1 MALTCLHQAAL
12 EAKSSEHAPWQWQ
25 KYALGYQTRALE
37 TFRPALTK
45 ITSDNCHAAFG
56 FSVLTKLTALSLL
69 GNTLRDPC
77 ESILEMREY
86 VQGIGLIYRQ
96 AEEELKSGPFGEIFA
111 DLLGEDLSVFWTT
124 SSPRDHDGE
133 QDADAISLSIRALYE
148 LLDPEDVL
156 LSEAYKD
163 ATRKLMLAWR
173 RHLEYIKLVCL
184 IIEEQTSLTL
194 PDTASMMILLPLLLA
209 VSTLVRGD
217 DAVFARERN
226 GMIHLRTDGSYPAR
240 FVLDHGQDI
249 TGFPTLNVV
258 HAIGN
263 TSLFSV
269 AHSESRALLNQIQ
282 SDGPIAM
289 SAAQNTYRV
298 QHYNISASNSTH
310 TSRLLQGG
318 VRWQILTLSS
328 PGELILSEVGII
340 PSYYT
345 PRPRASFDCSN
356 RNWTNIWR
364 AGAQTVA
371 LSIIAAKSIPD
382 FWQISSE
389 GTLIESAA
397 PQPCACLQA
406 QALTSYQMNFMVKPI
421 TGGFSFKVLS
431 DTLGD
436 GIYVWV
442 NLSNSTI
449 SAYSGSTEVDTLLQ
463 TARLNVTSS
472 LLSHWHNVSASINL
486 SNITV
491 LINNMPVLSFSQMVK
506 FYGSFGIGAA
516 NGQSALFTNL
526 TVTSEDDQIYSSDL
540 KSDSALEDFL
550 VGKNSLN
557 VIVDGARRDRI
568 AYAGDLDIAAR
579 TIATS
584 NYQLDYINDTLRLL
598 TSNQMTAGYF
608 VPTVKIQQHP
618 RESLININMTGLIG
632 YSFNLLSAMGEYY
645 MVSADVAAAKA
656 YAPAATRMLD
666 WASSQILENGLFN
679 LSDPT
684 FGGDWNYYDPTQSG
698 IVTKFNVVDLTGA
711 YFVSEAQPQGIAQD
725 ANAMAILANVPQGNH
740 TALSISQA
748 MSRLLFVDHGALP
761 FSNTTTGF
769 SKLISP
775 YASSYHLRAAFASHD
790 GQAASHLL
798 NNLWLP
804 MILKTNANYTGCF
817 WETLDLDGR
826 PGLGDGTSLCHAWSS
841 GPTAELSRNVL
852 GIQPVAPGFR
862 EWRVAPQSLGL
873 TWAKGSQP
881 TPFGDIA
888 VDWRIDEAGLVTI
901 TVESPVGTHGTVSM
915 PESIAAT
922 NGSRAVVTI
931 VNGRLIKGPT
941 FAVQGGEPFELSQYL
956 G

>member
-1 MALTCLHQAAL
+1 M
-12 EAKSSEHAPWQWQ
+12 
-25 KYALGYQTRALE
+25 
-37 TFRPALTK
+37 
-45 ITSDNCHAAFG
+45 
-56 FSVLTKLTALSLL
+56 
-69 GNTLRDPC
+69 
-77 ESILEMREY
+77 
-86 VQGIGLIYRQ
+86 
-96 AEEELKSGPFGEIFA
+96 
-111 DLLGEDLSVFWTT
+111 
-124 SSPRDHDGE
+124 
-133 QDADAISLSIRALYE
+133 
-148 LLDPEDVL
+148 
-156 LSEAYKD
+156 
-163 ATRKLMLAWR
+163 
-173 RHLEYIKLVCL
+173 
-184 IIEEQTSLTL
+184 
-194 PDTASMMILLPLLLA
+194 
-209 VSTLVRGD
+209 
-217 DAVFARERN
+217 
-226 GMIHLRTDGSYPAR
+226 
-240 FVLDHGQDI
+240 
-249 TGFPTLNVV
+249 
-258 HAIGN
+258 
-263 TSLFSV
+263 
-269 AHSESRALLNQIQ
+269 
-282 SDGPIAM
+282 
-289 SAAQNTYRV
+289 
-298 QHYNISASNSTH
+298 
-310 TSRLLQGG
+310 
-318 VRWQILTLSS
+318 
-328 PGELILSEVGII
+328 
-340 PSYYT
+340 
-345 PRPRASFDCSN
+345 
-356 RNWTNIWR
+356 
-364 AGAQTVA
+364 
-371 LSIIAAKSIPD
+371 IAAKSIPD

-397 PQPCACLQA
+397 PQPYAGLQA

-449 SAYSGSTEVDTLLQ
+449 SAYSGSTEVDALLQ
-463 TARLNVTSS
+463 TARLNVSSS
-472 LLSHWHNVSASINL
+472 LLSHWHNVSVSIDL

-491 LINNMPVLSFSQMVK
+491 LINNMPVLSFSQKVK

-698 IVTKFNVVDLTGA
+698 IVTKFNVVYALALQEVIPMLAAADQNTTDYEKTLGVLRTSIDKQLYSDLTGA

-725 ANAMAILANVPQGNH
+725 ANAMAILANVPQAI
-740 TALSISQA
+740 TRLS
-748 MSRLLFVDHGALP
+748 
-761 FSNTTTGF
+761 
-769 SKLISP
+769 LISP
-775 YASSYHLRAAFASHD
+775 YASSYHLRAAFAAHD

-817 WETLDLDGR
+817 WENLDLDGR

-852 GIQPVAPGFR
+852 APGSR

-873 TWAKGSQP
+873 NWAKGSQP

-888 VDWRIDEAGLVTI
+888 VDWRIDEAGLVTM
-901 TVESPVGTHGTVSM
+901 TVESPVRTQGTVSM
-915 PESIAAT
+915 PSVIATT

-931 VNGRLIKGPT
+931 VNGRLIQGST

>member
-1 MALTCLHQAAL
+1 M
-12 EAKSSEHAPWQWQ
+12 
-25 KYALGYQTRALE
+25 
-37 TFRPALTK
+37 
-45 ITSDNCHAAFG
+45 I
-56 FSVLTKLTALSLL
+56 
-69 GNTLRDPC
+69 
-77 ESILEMREY
+77 
-86 VQGIGLIYRQ
+86 
-96 AEEELKSGPFGEIFA
+96 
-111 DLLGEDLSVFWTT
+111 
-124 SSPRDHDGE
+124 
-133 QDADAISLSIRALYE
+133 
-148 LLDPEDVL
+148 
-156 LSEAYKD
+156 
-163 ATRKLMLAWR
+163 AT
-173 RHLEYIKLVCL
+173 
-184 IIEEQTSLTL
+184 Q
-194 PDTASMMILLPLLLA
+194 
-209 VSTLVRGD
+209 
-217 DAVFARERN
+217 
-226 GMIHLRTDGSYPAR
+226 
-240 FVLDHGQDI
+240 
-249 TGFPTLNVV
+249 
-258 HAIGN
+258 
-263 TSLFSV
+263 
-269 AHSESRALLNQIQ
+269 
-282 SDGPIAM
+282 
-289 SAAQNTYRV
+289 
-298 QHYNISASNSTH
+298 
-310 TSRLLQGG
+310 
-318 VRWQILTLSS
+318 
-328 PGELILSEVGII
+328 
-340 PSYYT
+340 
-345 PRPRASFDCSN
+345 
-356 RNWTNIWR
+356 
-364 AGAQTVA
+364 
-371 LSIIAAKSIPD
+371 SIPD

-389 GTLIESAA
+389 GAFIESAA
-397 PQPCACLQA
+397 PQPYADLQA

-436 GIYVWV
+436 GIYVWI

-491 LINNMPVLSFSQMVK
+491 LINNMPVLSFSQKVK

-579 TIATS
+579 IIATS

-698 IVTKFNVVDLTGA
+698 IVTKFNVVYALALQEVIPMLAAADQNTTDYEKTLGVLRMSIDKQLYSDFTGA
-711 YFVSEAQPQGIAQD
+711 YFVSDAQPQRIAQD

-775 YASSYHLRAAFASHD
+775 YASSYHLRAAFAAHD

-852 GIQPVAPGFR
+852 GIQPITPGFR

-873 TWAKGSQP
+873 EWAKGSQP

-888 VDWRIDEAGLVTI
+888 VEWRIDEAGLVTMI
-901 TVESPVGTHGTVSM
+901 VESPVGTQGTVSI
-915 PESIAAT
+915 PSVIAAT

-931 VNGRLIKGPT
+931 VNGRLFQGSTSK
-941 FAVQGGEPFELSQYL
+941 VRGGEAFVLSQYL

>member
-1 MALTCLHQAAL
+1 
-12 EAKSSEHAPWQWQ
+12 
-25 KYALGYQTRALE
+25 
-37 TFRPALTK
+37 
-45 ITSDNCHAAFG
+45 
-56 FSVLTKLTALSLL
+56 
-69 GNTLRDPC
+69 
-77 ESILEMREY
+77 
-86 VQGIGLIYRQ
+86 
-96 AEEELKSGPFGEIFA
+96 
-111 DLLGEDLSVFWTT
+111 
-124 SSPRDHDGE
+124 
-133 QDADAISLSIRALYE
+133 
-148 LLDPEDVL
+148 
-156 LSEAYKD
+156 
-163 ATRKLMLAWR
+163 
-173 RHLEYIKLVCL
+173 
-184 IIEEQTSLTL
+184 
-194 PDTASMMILLPLLLA
+194 
-209 VSTLVRGD
+209 
-217 DAVFARERN
+217 
-226 GMIHLRTDGSYPAR
+226 
-240 FVLDHGQDI
+240 
-249 TGFPTLNVV
+249 
-258 HAIGN
+258 
-263 TSLFSV
+263 
-269 AHSESRALLNQIQ
+269 
-282 SDGPIAM
+282 M
-289 SAAQNTYRV
+289 SAAQNTYRA

-371 LSIIAAKSIPD
+371 LSMIAAQSIPD

-389 GTLIESAA
+389 GAFIESAA
-397 PQPCACLQA
+397 PQPYAGLQA

-436 GIYVWV
+436 GIYVWI

-463 TARLNVTSS
+463 TARLN
-472 LLSHWHNVSASINL
+472 N
-486 SNITV
+486 
-491 LINNMPVLSFSQMVK
+491 VK

-540 KSDSALEDFL
+540 KSESALEDLL
-550 VGKNSLN
+550 VGKKNLN

-584 NYQLDYINDTLRLL
+584 NYQFDYINDTLRLL

-632 YSFNLLSAMGEYY
+632 YSFNLLCAMGEYY

-666 WASSQILENGLFN
+666 WASSQTLENGLFN

-698 IVTKFNVVDLTGA
+698 IVTKFNVVYALALQEAIPMLAAADQNTTDYEKTLGVLRTSIDKQLYSDLTGA

-740 TALSISQA
+740 TALGISQA
-748 MSRLLFVDHGALP
+748 MSRLLFVNHGALP

-775 YASSYHLRAAFASHD
+775 YASSYHLRAAFAAHD
-790 GQAASHLL
+790 AQAASHLL

-888 VDWRIDEAGLVTI
+888 VEWRIDEAGLVTMI
-901 TVESPVGTHGTVSM
+901 VESPVGTQGTVSI
-915 PESIAAT
+915 PSVIAAT

-931 VNGRLIKGPT
+931 VNGRL
-941 FAVQGGEPFELSQYL
+941 FQGSTSKVRGCEAFVLSQYL

>member
-1 MALTCLHQAAL
+1 
-12 EAKSSEHAPWQWQ
+12 
-25 KYALGYQTRALE
+25 
-37 TFRPALTK
+37 
-45 ITSDNCHAAFG
+45 
-56 FSVLTKLTALSLL
+56 
-69 GNTLRDPC
+69 
-77 ESILEMREY
+77 
-86 VQGIGLIYRQ
+86 
-96 AEEELKSGPFGEIFA
+96 
-111 DLLGEDLSVFWTT
+111 
-124 SSPRDHDGE
+124 
-133 QDADAISLSIRALYE
+133 
-148 LLDPEDVL
+148 
-156 LSEAYKD
+156 
-163 ATRKLMLAWR
+163 
-173 RHLEYIKLVCL
+173 
-184 IIEEQTSLTL
+184 
-194 PDTASMMILLPLLLA
+194 
-209 VSTLVRGD
+209 
-217 DAVFARERN
+217 
-226 GMIHLRTDGSYPAR
+226 
-240 FVLDHGQDI
+240 
-249 TGFPTLNVV
+249 
-258 HAIGN
+258 
-263 TSLFSV
+263 
-269 AHSESRALLNQIQ
+269 
-282 SDGPIAM
+282 M

-310 TSRLLQGG
+310 TRRLLQGG

-371 LSIIAAKSIPD
+371 LSMIAAQSIPD

-389 GTLIESAA
+389 GAFIESAA
-397 PQPCACLQA
+397 PQPYAGLQA
-406 QALTSYQMNFMVKPI
+406 QALTSYRMNFMVKPI

-436 GIYVWV
+436 GIYVWI

-472 LLSHWHNVSASINL
+472 LLS
-486 SNITV
+486 
-491 LINNMPVLSFSQMVK
+491 
-506 FYGSFGIGAA
+506 
-516 NGQSALFTNL
+516 
-526 TVTSEDDQIYSSDL
+526 
-540 KSDSALEDFL
+540 
-550 VGKNSLN
+550 
-557 VIVDGARRDRI
+557 
-568 AYAGDLDIAAR
+568 
-579 TIATS
+579 
-584 NYQLDYINDTLRLL
+584 
-598 TSNQMTAGYF
+598 
-608 VPTVKIQQHP
+608 
-618 RESLININMTGLIG
+618 
-632 YSFNLLSAMGEYY
+632 
-645 MVSADVAAAKA
+645 
-656 YAPAATRMLD
+656 
-666 WASSQILENGLFN
+666 
-679 LSDPT
+679 
-684 FGGDWNYYDPTQSG
+684 
-698 IVTKFNVVDLTGA
+698 A
-711 YFVSEAQPQGIAQD
+711 YFVSEAQTQGVAQD

-740 TALSISQA
+740 TALGISQA

-775 YASSYHLRAAFASHD
+775 YASSYHLRAAFAAHD
-790 GQAASHLL
+790 AQAASHLL

-956 G
+956 R